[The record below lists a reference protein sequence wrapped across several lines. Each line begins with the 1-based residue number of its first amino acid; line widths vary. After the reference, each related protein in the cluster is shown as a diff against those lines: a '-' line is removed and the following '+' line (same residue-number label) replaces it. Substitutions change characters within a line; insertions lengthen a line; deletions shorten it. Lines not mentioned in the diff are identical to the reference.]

1 MNQYNR
7 EVIDGMHSTGSYFPD
22 RKLDLPLNSFKTK
35 GNGLHKIFHCKRIE
49 WPSNFRFGEFNQI
62 QSHSKLVPLPNWTYQ
77 TLGTN
82 ASMPPLWFC
91 RSKNISCLNSV
102 RTDIASSS
110 YTFLGAREGNDR
122 QTVDGNNSIKSK
134 AQAEYL
140 CRRTYNVFHSKRMSK
155 HLRWEWKI
163 KIEFTAQVIYCCGYH
178 FQVLC
183 QNFFNF
189 LKFQRPSNCRRET
202 FSQMQS

>member
-1 MNQYNR
+1 MDFAN
-7 EVIDGMHSTGSYFPD
+7 V
-22 RKLDLPLNSFKTK
+22 
-35 GNGLHKIFHCKRIE
+35 LHKIFHCKRIE
-49 WPSNFRFGEFNQI
+49 WPSNFRFDEFNQI

-102 RTDIASSS
+102 RTDTLLIASSS
-110 YTFLGAREGNDR
+110 YTFLDAREGNDR

-134 AQAEYL
+134 APAEYL

-163 KIEFTAQVIYCCGYH
+163 KSNLPRSPFIVVVVISK
-178 FQVLC
+178 
-183 QNFFNF
+183 FFAKFF
-189 LKFQRPSNCRRET
+189 LTSSNSKDRPTVDGKHSAKCRANPLAEHW
-202 FSQMQS
+202 MY